1 MKTVLEIADLRL
13 RLPGTGRPVLD
24 GVDLTVR
31 AGETVALVG
40 ESGSGKTLT
49 SRTVLGLLPK
59 GARTTGTVRV
69 EGHDILTMKPA
80 RLREM
85 RGTTVSMVFQ
95 DPRAAINPVRRIE
108 DFLTES
114 LRATRG
120 RSRARTRALELLD
133 AVGLTARVLR
143 QYPHELSGG
152 MLQRIMIASALMADP
167 VLLLADEPT
176 TALDVTTQAEIVAL
190 LAELQLRFGTALLF
204 ITHDLELAAAISN
217 RVYVMYAGRIVENGS
232 AADIFEHPR
241 HPYSAALLAATPRL
255 DAPSA
260 RLTAIPGQP
269 PDLSIELSGCA
280 FAPRCPHAT
289 EQCVDE
295 IPSPAAT
302 SSREFV
308 ACHHSARLTLPGG
321 VHHG

>member
-59 GARTTGTVRV
+59 GARVTGTVRV